1 MSKKFSDYNNELEV
15 KVSALREY
23 LTDKANNVILGI
35 TYWRQHR
42 HHKCYKCKKYGHIAQ
57 DCENVCL
64 LCDNI
69 HPKTICVQTYYKTL
83 KKIAKIMKGIS
94 ELNIRS
100 KMEQIMTL
108 EIANEQELLNIKY
121 KYENLEPSKQSEIII
136 EKQPKQIKK
145 YENLAPSITTPI
157 EIKHKFN
164 VLKGIIVKR
173 LFIER
178 TTSIFDVFKTK
189 KNDSKMTLTE
199 GRHIEFLMQNN
210 CQRNNNRYTTWK
222 RKENPKPKSVMYIDM
237 PYVTS
242 GKNTII
248 LREKRELTC
257 KSALIRQKKLDYLKD
272 LMRRLEKQK
281 KKASNELNK
290 YNPRLFNKIKA
301 TIEQRK
307 KEAEYL
313 KKITNKELN
322 KAKDM
327 NYRLK
332 EKINDKI
339 NRKIDRIEM
348 NYKIKMQDIY
358 DWQERL
364 RQKQEKLDTK
374 FNQANYLYRE
384 ANKIVK
390 LNKKEIEEGTNE
402 NKTPYE
408 LKMDRL
414 QKASVKDWQKAHLK
428 LDTQEKELETMHNI
442 INQDE
447 EEDEEEE
454 DYNTPEF
461 IENDD

>member
-1 MSKKFSDYNNELEV
+1 
-15 KVSALREY
+15 
-23 LTDKANNVILGI
+23 
-35 TYWRQHR
+35 
-42 HHKCYKCKKYGHIAQ
+42 
-57 DCENVCL
+57 
-64 LCDNI
+64 
-69 HPKTICVQTYYKTL
+69 
-83 KKIAKIMKGIS
+83 MKGIS

-199 GRHIEFLMQNN
+199 GRHIEFLMKNN

-332 EKINDKI
+332 EKINDKM

-374 FNQANYLYRE
+374 FNQVNYLYRE

-390 LNKKEIEEGTNE
+390 LNKKEIEQGTNE

-428 LDTQEKELETMHNI
+428 LDTQEKELENMHNI

-447 EEDEEEE
+447 EEYEEAE

>member
-1 MSKKFSDYNNELEV
+1 
-15 KVSALREY
+15 
-23 LTDKANNVILGI
+23 
-35 TYWRQHR
+35 
-42 HHKCYKCKKYGHIAQ
+42 
-57 DCENVCL
+57 
-64 LCDNI
+64 
-69 HPKTICVQTYYKTL
+69 
-83 KKIAKIMKGIS
+83 MKGIS

-332 EKINDKI
+332 EKINDKM

-428 LDTQEKELETMHNI
+428 LDTQEKELENMHNI

>member
-1 MSKKFSDYNNELEV
+1 
-15 KVSALREY
+15 
-23 LTDKANNVILGI
+23 
-35 TYWRQHR
+35 
-42 HHKCYKCKKYGHIAQ
+42 
-57 DCENVCL
+57 
-64 LCDNI
+64 
-69 HPKTICVQTYYKTL
+69 
-83 KKIAKIMKGIS
+83 MKGIS

-199 GRHIEFLMQNN
+199 GRHIEFLMKNN

-332 EKINDKI
+332 EKINDKM

-428 LDTQEKELETMHNI
+428 LDTQEKELENMHNI

-447 EEDEEEE
+447 EEYEEAE

>member
-1 MSKKFSDYNNELEV
+1 
-15 KVSALREY
+15 
-23 LTDKANNVILGI
+23 
-35 TYWRQHR
+35 
-42 HHKCYKCKKYGHIAQ
+42 
-57 DCENVCL
+57 
-64 LCDNI
+64 
-69 HPKTICVQTYYKTL
+69 
-83 KKIAKIMKGIS
+83 MKGIS

-178 TTSIFDVFKTK
+178 TTSIFDVFKTR

-199 GRHIEFLMQNN
+199 GRHIEFLMKNN
-210 CQRNNNRYTTWK
+210 CQRNNNRYTIWK

-257 KSALIRQKKLDYLKD
+257 QSALIRQKKLDYLKD
-272 LMRRLEKQK
+272 LIRRLEKQK

-313 KKITNKELN
+313 KKITNKELD

-327 NYRLK
+327 KYRLK

-390 LNKKEIEEGTNE
+390 LNKKEIEEGTND

-414 QKASVKDWQKAHLK
+414 QKASVKDWQNAHLK
-428 LDTQEKELETMHNI
+428 LDTQEKELENMHNI

-447 EEDEEEE
+447 EEDEEVEE
-454 DYNTPEF
+454 YNTPEF
-461 IENDD
+461 VENDD

>member
-1 MSKKFSDYNNELEV
+1 
-15 KVSALREY
+15 
-23 LTDKANNVILGI
+23 
-35 TYWRQHR
+35 
-42 HHKCYKCKKYGHIAQ
+42 
-57 DCENVCL
+57 
-64 LCDNI
+64 
-69 HPKTICVQTYYKTL
+69 
-83 KKIAKIMKGIS
+83 MKGIS

-108 EIANEQELLNIKY
+108 EIANEQELLNIKC

-199 GRHIEFLMQNN
+199 GRHIEFLMKNN

-402 NKTPYE
+402 NKTPHE

-428 LDTQEKELETMHNI
+428 LDTQEKELENMHNI